1 MAKVHVITDT
11 DANLPLDLAK
21 QHNIVQVPIT
31 IQFGEESFEDCFQI
45 DNKELFARID
55 RTGKLPTTAAP
66 SPAAFAKAFKQ
77 AFDNGADSIIC
88 VTVGSKI
95 SRTHESALVAAAEM
109 PDKKITIID
118 SGHLSLAQGFIAIT
132 AAEALAAGKSHEEA
146 VRAAESLVTRAYL
159 YGSLSTLKYL
169 ALGGRVSTIAASM
182 ANLLNI
188 RPILTMQNNKLE
200 LLEKVRTHRVA
211 MKRLV
216 ELLENAVGDRPIERA
231 AILHVNNLADA
242 NHLEAELRK
251 KLTLPADLLLVDFG
265 PGLSV
270 HAGAGMV
277 GAVLVA
283 KE

>member
-1 MAKVHVITDT
+1 MTTIKVITDT
-11 DANLPLDLAK
+11 DASLPPEVAARY
-21 QHNIVQVPIT
+21 NIDQVPIT

-55 RTGKLPTTAAP
+55 RTSKLPTTAAP
-66 SPAAFAKAFKQ
+66 SPAAFTKAFKH
-77 AFDNGADSIIC
+77 AFDSGADSIIC

-109 PDKKITIID
+109 PDNKITVID
-118 SGHLSLAQGFIAIT
+118 SGHLSLAEGFIALA

-146 VRAAESLVTRAYL
+146 VKAAESLITRAYL
-159 YGSLSTLKYL
+159 FGSLSTLKYL

-216 ELLENAVGDRPIERA
+216 ELLENAVSDRPIERA

-242 NHLEAELRK
+242 KHLEAELRK
-251 KLTLPADLLLVDFG
+251 KLTLPADLMLVDFG

>member
-11 DANLPLDLAK
+11 DSNLPLDLAQK
-21 QHNIVQVPIT
+21 HAIVQVPIT
-31 IQFGEESFEDCFQI
+31 IQFGEESFEDLFQI
-45 DNKELFARID
+45 DNQELFTRID
-55 RTGKLPTTAAP
+55 RSGKLPTTAAP
-66 SPAAFAKAFKQ
+66 SPAAFAKAFKG
-77 AFDNGADSIIC
+77 AFDAGADSIIC

-95 SRTHESALVAAAEM
+95 SRTYESALVAAAEM
-109 PDKKITIID
+109 PEKKITVID
-118 SGHLSLAQGFIAIT
+118 SGHLSLAEGFIAIA
-132 AAEALAAGKSHEEA
+132 AAEALAAGSSHEEA
-146 VRAAESLVTRAYL
+146 VKAAESLITRAYL
-159 YGSLSTLKYL
+159 FGSLSTLKYL

-216 ELLENAVGDRPIERA
+216 ELLENAVGNRTIERA

-242 NHLEAELRK
+242 KHLEAELRK
-251 KLTLPADLLLVDFG
+251 KLTLPADLLTVDFG

-277 GAVLVA
+277 GAVFVA

>member
-1 MAKVHVITDT
+1 M
-11 DANLPLDLAK
+11 
-21 QHNIVQVPIT
+21 
-31 IQFGEESFEDCFQI
+31 
-45 DNKELFARID
+45 
-55 RTGKLPTTAAP
+55 PTTPLRIVIVDDNLHYRNTISSYLQKKNNFQVVAEVGDGLAAI
-66 SPAAFAKAFKQ
+66 Q
-77 AFDNGADSIIC
+77 AVEKHRPDVVLMDVSMPVMDGIDATWVIK
-88 VTVGSKI
+88 SKFPEI
-95 SRTHESALVAAAEM
+95 RVIVL
-109 PDKKITIID
+109 TIHA
-118 SGHLSLAQGFIAIT
+118 GLR
-132 AAEALAAGKSHEEA
+132 AEALAAGKSHEDA
-146 VRAAESLVTRAYL
+146 VKAAESLITRAYL

-200 LLEKVRTHRVA
+200 LLEKVRTHKVA
-211 MKRLV
+211 MARLV
-216 ELLENAVGDRPIERA
+216 ELLVGSVGERPIERA

-242 NHLEAELRK
+242 KHLEAELRK

-283 KE
+283 IGLVTSTWSMQ

>member
-21 QHNIVQVPIT
+21 KQNIVQVPIT
-31 IQFGEESFEDCFQI
+31 IQFGEESFEDLFQI
-45 DNKELFARID
+45 DNKELFTRID
-55 RTGKLPTTAAP
+55 RSGKLPTTAAP

-77 AFDNGADSIIC
+77 AFENGADSIIC

-109 PDKKITIID
+109 PEKKITLID
-118 SGHLSLAQGFIAIT
+118 SGHLSLAQGFIAIA

-146 VRAAESLVTRAYL
+146 VKVAESLTSRTYL
-159 YGSLSTLKYL
+159 FGSLSTLKYL

-251 KLTLPADLLLVDFG
+251 KLALPADLLLVDFG

>member
-11 DANLPLDLAK
+11 DSNLPLDLAK
-21 QHNIVQVPIT
+21 KHNIVQVPIT
-31 IQFGEESFEDCFQI
+31 IQFGEESFEDLFQI

-55 RTGKLPTTAAP
+55 SSGKLPTTAAP
-66 SPAAFAKAFKQ
+66 SPAAFSKAFTE
-77 AFDNGADSIIC
+77 AFDKGADSIIC
-88 VTVGSKI
+88 ITVGSKI
-95 SRTHESALVAAAEM
+95 SRTHESALVAAAEL
-109 PDKKITIID
+109 PEKKITIID
-118 SGHLSLAQGFIAIT
+118 SGHLSLAEGFIAIT

-146 VRAAESLVTRAYL
+146 VTAAESLITRAYL
-159 YGSLSTLKYL
+159 FGSLSTLKYL

-200 LLEKVRTHRVA
+200 LLEKVRTHKVA
-211 MKRLV
+211 MARLV
-216 ELLENAVGDRPIERA
+216 ELLVGSVGGRPIERA

-251 KLTLPADLLLVDFG
+251 KLALPDDLLLVDFG

>member
-11 DANLPLDLAK
+11 DSNLPLDLAK

-55 RTGKLPTTAAP
+55 RTAKLPTTAAP
-66 SPAAFAKAFKQ
+66 SPAAFAKAFTE
-77 AFDNGADSIIC
+77 AFNKGADSIIC

-95 SRTHESALVAAAEM
+95 SRTHESALVAAAEL
-109 PDKKITIID
+109 PEKKITVID
-118 SGHLSLAQGFIAIT
+118 SGHLSLAQGFIAVT
-132 AAEALAAGKSHEEA
+132 AAEALASGKSHEEA
-146 VRAAESLVTRAYL
+146 VKAAESLITRAYL
-159 YGSLSTLKYL
+159 FGSLSTLKYL

-242 NHLEAELRK
+242 KHLEAELRK
-251 KLTLPADLLLVDFG
+251 KLALPDDLLLVDFG